1 MKQTVSINCNKH
13 ETDSFNNR
21 MKQTDIAINVKQTD
35 SINRN
40 KHETDSF
47 N

>member
-1 MKQTVSINCNKH
+1 M
-13 ETDSFNNR
+13 NR
-21 MKQTDIAINVKQTD
+21 QIQLIAINMKQAD

>member
-1 MKQTVSINCNKH
+1 
-13 ETDSFNNR
+13 
-21 MKQTDIAINVKQTD
+21 MKQTDSINGNKQIQLIAINVKQTD

-40 KHETDSF
+40 KHETDRF

>member
-1 MKQTVSINCNKH
+1 MKQTVSINRNKH
-13 ETDSFNNR
+13 EIDRSNFAINEL
-21 MKQTDIAINVKQTD
+21 IAINMKQTD

-40 KHETDSF
+40 KHEIDRF

>member
-1 MKQTVSINCNKH
+1 M
-13 ETDSFNNR
+13 
-21 MKQTDIAINVKQTD
+21 KQTD

-40 KHETDSF
+40 KHETDRQIQLIGIEINRNKHEIDRF

>member
-1 MKQTVSINCNKH
+1 MKQIASINRNKQKKH
-13 ETDSFNNR
+13 
-21 MKQTDIAINVKQTD
+21 AKQTD

-40 KHETDSF
+40 KHEVGRF

>member
-1 MKQTVSINCNKH
+1 MNRQIQIRNKLIDRLNHRNKH
-13 ETDSFNNR
+13 ET
-21 MKQTDIAINVKQTD
+21 AV

-40 KHETDSF
+40 KHETDRF

>member
-1 MKQTVSINCNKH
+1 M
-13 ETDSFNNR
+13 
-21 MKQTDIAINVKQTD
+21 KQTD

-40 KHETDSF
+40 KQNRQIQLMAINVKSDNQKTDRF

>member
-1 MKQTVSINCNKH
+1 M
-13 ETDSFNNR
+13 
-21 MKQTDIAINVKQTD
+21 KQTD

-40 KHETDSF
+40 KHETDRFQLIAIIMKQTDSINRNKHEIDRF

>member
-1 MKQTVSINCNKH
+1 MKQKV
-13 ETDSFNNR
+13 
-21 MKQTDIAINVKQTD
+21 

-40 KHETDSF
+40 KHETDRSINRNKHEVGRF